1 MARSLPVLLIFMSLT
16 GCGVVETS
24 GAVAVEASAKA
35 QEAQEGLK
43 TEARVQ
49 QQLDAATRQSAD
61 QMKAADAEAK

>member
-1 MARSLPVLLIFMSLT
+1 MARSLPVLLILMSLT

-24 GAVAVEASAKA
+24 SAVAVEANAKA
-35 QEAQEGLK
+35 QEAREGLK

-61 QMKAADAEAK
+61 RMTAAEAEAK